1 MTQFLSTLDKYKLTA
16 TLIKTVTGVIGGSLI
31 LEQNHP
37 YITLSILAVGAA
49 ANEFV
54 VFLQNKQ
61 NKPNGQI

>member
-1 MTQFLSTLDKYKLTA
+1 MTEFLSKLDKYKLIA

-61 NKPNGQI
+61 NKPNE